1 MSAPMVSTQK
11 KPGMGRAEGSTRAQW
26 PNCSAVA
33 WPVMRLVDRVQAF
46 VAQPV

>member
-1 MSAPMVSTQK
+1 MSAPMVSTLKQPRMARRK
-11 KPGMGRAEGSTRAQW
+11 GSARTQW
-26 PNCSAVA
+26 PNCSAIV